1 MTEIAEKTGMD
12 GVFFDLQ
19 FATTSPTEALD
30 TAAQLATKIGI
41 SAAE

>member
-1 MTEIAEKTGMD
+1 VADSAEKTGMD

-19 FATTSPTEALD
+19 FATASPNEALE

-41 SAAE
+41 S